1 MKGTA
6 ERPAERSELR
16 AYDELMA
23 LERATDVVAL
33 ARAILLPA
41 SDERR
46 VAWREKSLLEAEIKR
61 LELPDGAAETPS
73 GDARLVLERGPE
85 DDAERALACALA
97 AAALSS
103 PDGREADRTAARLL
117 WLAAHTP
124 FDATM
129 LIDRAQGERAGEL
142 WSAIGHRI
150 KRFDDGRLPSVSRGE
165 MALAC
170 AAIAASTSK
179 NAQTARAALELSDP
193 LLARIVSEGAAAT
206 EEARL
211 DGELVAAPRNVV
223 LTVFLAVTGLLLVM
237 AVVRAFARLALS
249 YRRPAE
255 LSVSPKGIRIKTRTE
270 LLGRTIREREIHIGK
285 DALVRAV
292 REVRFPRL
300 GLYAGLL
307 ALVLGSYIG
316 VGALVDGVR
325 AASPSLLG
333 TGLLVVAAGIGLDVL
348 FSSVGPGARGR
359 CRVSFLPKRG
369 GIVCVGFVDAA
380 RADSVLLR
388 LR

>member
-1 MKGTA
+1 MKGKA
-6 ERPAERSELR
+6 ERLAERSELR

-23 LERATDVVAL
+23 LERAADVVSL
-33 ARAILLPA
+33 ARAVLLPA
-41 SDERR
+41 ADERR
-46 VAWREKSLLEAEIKR
+46 VAWSEKSRVKAEAER
-61 LELPDGAAETPS
+61 LELTDGAATTPS
-73 GDARLVLERGPE
+73 GDALLVLERGPE

-103 PDGREADRTAARLL
+103 PDEPEADRGAARLL

-124 FDATM
+124 FDGTM
-129 LIDRAQGERAGEL
+129 LVDRAQGARAGEI
-142 WSAIGHRI
+142 WRAIGDRI
-150 KRFDDGRLPSVSRGE
+150 KRFDDGRLPNVGRGE
-165 MALAC
+165 VALAC
-170 AAIAASTSK
+170 AALASSTSK
-179 NAQTARAALELSDP
+179 NAQTTRASLTLSDP
-193 LLARIVSEGAAAT
+193 LLARILSESAETT
-206 EEARL
+206 EETRL
-211 DGELVAAPRNVV
+211 DGELVAAPRNVIATV
-223 LTVFLAVTGLLLVM
+223 LLAVTGLLLAM
-237 AVVRAFARLALS
+237 ALVRVFARLALS

-255 LSVSPKGIRIKTRTE
+255 LSLSPKGIRIKTRTE
-270 LLGRTIREREIHIGK
+270 LLGRTIREREIHIGR

-307 ALVLGSYIG
+307 ALVVGSYIG

-333 TGLLVVAAGIGLDVL
+333 TGLLLVAAGIGLDL
-348 FSSVGPGARGR
+348 LLSSLGPGARGR

-369 GIVCVGFVDAA
+369 GIVCIGFVDAA
-380 RADSVLLR
+380 RADSALLR

>member
-6 ERPAERSELR
+6 EKPAERSELR

-23 LERATDVVAL
+23 LERAADVVAL

-41 SDERR
+41 ADDRR
-46 VAWREKSLLEAEIKR
+46 VAWADKAVLKAETEK
-61 LELPDGAAETPS
+61 LELTDGAGITPS
-73 GDARLVLERGPE
+73 GDAMLVLERGPE

-103 PDGREADRTAARLL
+103 PDGFEADRTAARLL

-124 FDATM
+124 FDGTM
-129 LIDRAQGERAGEL
+129 LVDRAQGADAGEL
-142 WSAIGHRI
+142 WRAVGDRI

-165 MALAC
+165 VALAC
-170 AAIAASTSK
+170 AALASSTSK
-179 NAQTARAALELSDP
+179 NAQTARAALKLSDP
-193 LLARIVSEGAAAT
+193 LLARITSDSAEGT

-211 DGELVAAPRNVV
+211 DGELVSAPRNVF
-223 LTVFLAVTGLLLVM
+223 LTIFLAVTGLLLVM
-237 AVVRAFARLALS
+237 VLVRAFARLALS
-249 YRRPAE
+249 YRTPAV
-255 LSVSPKGIRIKTRTE
+255 LSVSPKGIRIKARTE

-300 GLYAGLL
+300 GLYVGLL
-307 ALVLGSYIG
+307 ALVLGSYVG

-333 TGLLVVAAGIGLDVL
+333 TGLLVVAAGLGLDLL
-348 FSSVGPGARGR
+348 FSSLAPGARGR

-369 GIVCVGFVDAA
+369 GSVCVGFVDAA